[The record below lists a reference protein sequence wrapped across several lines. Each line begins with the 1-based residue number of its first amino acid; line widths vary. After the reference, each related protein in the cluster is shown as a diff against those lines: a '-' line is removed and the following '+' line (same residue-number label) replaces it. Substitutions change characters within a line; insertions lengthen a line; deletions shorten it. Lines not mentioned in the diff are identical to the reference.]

1 MNSTNL
7 DGLIRDAEAAK
18 IIGCSKSSFWRRV
31 ADGTFPQP
39 VKFGGLS
46 RWLKTDILE
55 AIETAKIRR
64 NRIAPKP
71 ADGNDTKA
79 GY

>member
-1 MNSTNL
+1 MTSTNL

-46 RWLKTDILE
+46 RWLKADIIE
-55 AIETAKIRR
+55 AIEAAKAKR
-64 NRIAPKP
+64 NGLAPKP
-71 ADGNDTKA
+71 AVGGNTKA
-79 GY
+79 GN

>member
-1 MNSTNL
+1 MTSTNL

-46 RWLKTDILE
+46 RWLKTDIIE
-55 AIETAKIRR
+55 AIDAAKEKR
-64 NRIAPKP
+64 NCVASKP
-71 ADGNDTKA
+71 TFDGDTKA
-79 GY
+79 GD